1 MINKSKRMVD
11 IVSLGD
17 LSHSAPGD
25 VLSKYVKSVQSI
37 TTELTVRI
45 AFRLAPASINIEVR
59 KCRKQ

>member
-25 VLSKYVKSVQSI
+25 AAVQI
-37 TTELTVRI
+37 REKR
-45 AFRLAPASINIEVR
+45 FRASPLNLPFG
-59 KCRKQ
+59 